1 MWCLG
6 LIRSEN
12 PQLENINHESNP
24 IATSAA
30 DSLPSFHTVKVTK
43 QFLNWMVQI
52 IEIITIQLKITK
64 FLHDD
69 FAQKT
74 FCIKDFWIFVMNL
87 KRTTTWWN
95 FIFIILTG
103 AE

>member
-12 PQLENINHESNP
+12 PQLESINHEPNP
-24 IATSAA
+24 IAASAT
-30 DSLPSFHTVKVTK
+30 DSLPSFVTV
-43 QFLNWMVQI
+43 FELMVQI